1 MVEHFDHYPSMLQD
15 VLKERVTEVEFI
27 NGAVV
32 REAEKLGMK
41 VPVTETLYKLM
52 CVYQKTYEYRVKE

>member
-1 MVEHFDHYPSMLQD
+1 MLQD
-15 VLKERVTEVEFI
+15 VLKERETEVGFI

-32 REAEKLGMK
+32 REAEKLGMR